1 MHTPLRRR
9 RHGLVRRF
17 SWLAVASLMATAL
30 LAAPT
35 IALGHTSNVAPIPV
49 TAVLATDAA
58 PVESQGSLGDN
69 WRLIALAVVGAIAVT
84 LRRTTAPAKPT
95 SEPTDN

>member
-1 MHTPLRRR
+1 
-9 RHGLVRRF
+9 
-17 SWLAVASLMATAL
+17 MATAL

-49 TAVLATDAA
+49 TTVLTTDVA

-69 WRLIALAVVGAIAVT
+69 WRFIALAVVSAVAVT
-84 LRRTTAPAKPT
+84 LRRTTTPAKST
-95 SEPTDN
+95 SEQTGK